1 MGNEEFKKNEGLAK
15 KVMDILISDY
25 INKFSMFDI
34 NPNYNNTLD
43 IIKWSLEDYE
53 TCGYNMHQFRTYY
66 EILKKQKDLKEN
78 RLKKRN

>member
-1 MGNEEFKKNEGLAK
+1 MNEEFKKNEGLAK

-25 INKFSMFDI
+25 VNKFSMFDI

-53 TCGYNMHQFRTYY
+53 TCGYNMHTFRTYY
-66 EILKKQKDLKEN
+66 NILKKQKDLKES
-78 RLKKRN
+78 RLKKSN